1 MSKKLLKTE
10 TDIRDFVRG
19 CTFYGT
25 GGGGL
30 PENGVK
36 SLMAQLKDGKEIGWI
51 DVNEIPDDAYVACT
65 FLMGSIA
72 PLTPEV
78 KKEMEGFGLIEPK
91 YTDNETLSEAIKEL
105 SQYTGKEISAIVPIE
120 LGGANTPG
128 GIAAA
133 LINDIPVVDGDYTG
147 RAIPEIQQTTPY
159 INGKAL
165 WPISSVDL
173 WGNVC
178 IIKDG
183 INYRMIERIGKILSV
198 AAYSMTGDVGFLM
211 TGKEMKESI
220 IQGTLTECYEIG
232 KLIRETYESNE
243 DPIKAIVEKLDGFVL
258 IEGKVI
264 KKETEDKAGYYWGI
278 NTIKGNNK
286 FEDEIVKVWFKNE
299 NHVAWKNDKVIATS
313 PDIITIVEANTGEPI
328 ANPTLKEG
336 DEVAVLGF
344 KARDIFRT
352 KKGIDILGPRYFDFN
367 FDYIPIEDLN
377 E

>member
-1 MSKKLLKTE
+1 MGKKLLKTE
-10 TDIRDFVRG
+10 TDVRDFVRG

-36 SLMAQLKDGKEIGWI
+36 SLMSQLEAGKEVGWV
-51 DVNEIPDDAYVACT
+51 DVNDIPDDAYVACT

-72 PLTPEV
+72 PLTSEV
-78 KKEMEGFGLIEPK
+78 KKEMESFGLVEPK
-91 YTDNETLSEAIKEL
+91 YTDNETLAKAVKEL
-105 SQYTGKEISAIVPIE
+105 SEYTGKEISAIVPIE

-128 GIAAA
+128 GIAAGI
-133 LINDIPVVDGDYTG
+133 INGIPAVDGDYTG

-159 INGKAL
+159 INGKVL

-178 IIKDG
+178 IIKDA
-183 INYRMIERIGKILSV
+183 INYRMVERIGKILSV

-220 IQGTLTECYEIG
+220 LSGTLTECYEIG
-232 KLIRETYESNE
+232 KLIREAREAKK
-243 DPIKAIVEKLDGFVL
+243 DPIEEIIDKLGGFL
-258 IEGKVI
+258 LAEGRVV
-264 KKETEDKAGYYWGI
+264 KKETEDKAGYYWGVH
-278 NTIKGNNK
+278 TIEGKN
-286 FEDEIVKVWFKNE
+286 DITKVWFKNE
-299 NHVAWKNDKVIATS
+299 NHIAWKNDEVIATS
-313 PDIITIVEANTGEPI
+313 PDIIVIVDTKTGEPM
-328 ANPTLKEG
+328 ANPLLEEG

-352 KKGIDILGPRYFDFN
+352 KKGVDILGPRYFGFD
-367 FDYIPIEDLN
+367 FDYKPIEELN
-377 E
+377 K

>member
-1 MSKKLLKTE
+1 MGKKLLKTE
-10 TDIRDFVRG
+10 TDVRDFVRG

-36 SLMAQLKDGKEIGWI
+36 SLMNQLEAGKEVGWV
-51 DVNEIPDDAYVACT
+51 DVNDIPDDAYVACT

-78 KKEMEGFGLIEPK
+78 KKEMEGYGLKNPK
-91 YTDNETLSEAIKEL
+91 YTDNETLAEAIKEL
-105 SQYTGKEISAIVPIE
+105 SEYTGKEISAIVPIE

-133 LINDIPVVDGDYTG
+133 IMNGIPAVDGDYTG

-159 INGKAL
+159 LNGKVL
-165 WPISSVDL
+165 WPISSVDI

-178 IIKDG
+178 IIKDA
-183 INYRMIERIGKILSV
+183 INYRMVERIGKIISV

-220 IQGTLTECYEIG
+220 LAGTLTECYEIG
-232 KLIRETYESNE
+232 KLIRETRESNK
-243 DPIKAIVEKLDGFVL
+243 DPVKAILEKLDGFL
-258 IEGKVI
+258 LGKGKVV
-264 KKETEDKAGYYWGI
+264 KKDTEDREGYYWGTH
-278 NTIKGNNK
+278 TIEG
-286 FEDEIVKVWFKNE
+286 EDEFKNDIIKVWFKNE
-299 NHVAWKNDKVIATS
+299 NHVAWKNDRVIATS
-313 PDIITIVEANTGEPI
+313 PDIIVVVDAKTGEPI
-328 ANPTLKEG
+328 ANPLLEEG
-336 DEVAVLGF
+336 DKVAVLGF

-352 KKGIDILGPRYFDFN
+352 EKGVGILGPRYFGFD
-367 FDYIPIEDLN
+367 FDYKPIEELN